1 MPRKSRKRKQSGS
14 VGKKRVQTKKK
25 RKARVS
31 ARDQKIAK
39 IVVDSL
45 WRVKTADKET
55 TSTGKEVLSGWQRCR
70 IVERLDANESVRV
83 CQLSTQLT
91 TSYIQRTRHQFT
103 LRQLRMCHHLLHA
116 NNLTLK
122 CQIGASL
129 CHYNASVSETQKVGP
144 TTDVNSTQPGETHS
158 IWRDKDGIL
167 FRSALSRIAI

>member
-1 MPRKSRKRKQSGS
+1 MMDFYGQTKGKHDSTGTSTSPLNTRMLNSLIIFTRDSIPRGSETVRFPKKKFFFKATMPRKSRKRKQSGS

-70 IVERLDANESVRV
+70 IVERLDANESVRE

-91 TSYIQRTRHQFT
+91 TSY
-103 LRQLRMCHHLLHA
+103 
-116 NNLTLK
+116 
-122 CQIGASL
+122 
-129 CHYNASVSETQKVGP
+129 GP
-144 TTDVNSTQPGETHS
+144 CTNS
-158 IWRDKDGIL
+158 R
-167 FRSALSRIAI
+167 